1 MLIIILPLFML
12 FSILGQ
18 EVLLFRVVVGKTVAV
33 DLFLLK
39 LHVVICEDLL
49 HLLIY
54 YLTLRALNFY

>member
-1 MLIIILPLFML
+1 MV

-39 LHVVICEDLL
+39 LQVVICEDLL

-54 YLTLRALNFY
+54 YLTPRVLNFY